1 VRPIL
6 LGALVVMCTAV
17 APTATLTAQRVVVG
31 IGGGALIPAGDYGAN
46 DKVGWH
52 VLGLAEVRPSALPV
66 SLRVDATHS
75 RTTHQGGVGG
85 ASKLDGVTGDLVRY
99 GRLPRALGGFYLVG
113 GVGLYHVRVDVTG
126 FSSAFETKVA
136 FNGGVGVLAATR
148 AARMF
153 WEARFISVRTSGGT
167 TSFIPISAGVSFG
180 LN

>member
-1 VRPIL
+1 MPDSAYSRGSWGET
-6 LGALVVMCTAV
+6 GAVIGGVSGSLVGAV
-17 APTATLTAQRVVVG
+17 AFGHLTRRGAGSGDVPRRRRDGPEYGG
-31 IGGGALIPAGDYGAN
+31 ILRGAVDHESPSKEIR
-46 DKVGWH
+46 H
-52 VLGLAEVRPSALPV
+52 RPSAP
-66 SLRVDATHS
+66 RRS
-75 RTTHQGGVGG
+75 RTGR
-85 ASKLDGVTGDLVRY
+85 GVTGDLVRY

-113 GVGLYHVRVDVTG
+113 GVGLYHVRVDVTS